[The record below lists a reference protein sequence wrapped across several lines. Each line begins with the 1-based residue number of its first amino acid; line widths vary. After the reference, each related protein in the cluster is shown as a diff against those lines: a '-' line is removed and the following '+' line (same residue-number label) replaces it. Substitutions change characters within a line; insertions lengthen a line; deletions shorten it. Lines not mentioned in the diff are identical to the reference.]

1 MEKPQQLLLNLAHRP
16 AYGREDFWVSACNQ
30 ESVAWIDRWP
40 DWPATGLVIV
50 AAPASG
56 KTHLA
61 QVWQKKTSAVDA
73 RSITEA
79 AVCPAAVIFDDA
91 DVFLKEAGN
100 ERRVLHLINQVREQ
114 RGTFLMTAATL
125 PSAWGIQLPDLAS
138 RLNALPC
145 VTVAPPDET
154 LMSVVLAKMF
164 SDRQVF
170 VSEDVIRFIVARIER
185 SFASLR
191 DIADKIDRAALSKKK
206 PVTIP
211 FVRELLS
218 E

>member
-1 MEKPQQLLLNLAHRP
+1 ML
-16 AYGREDFWVSACNQ
+16 F
-30 ESVAWIDRWP
+30 
-40 DWPATGLVIV
+40 
-50 AAPASG
+50 
-56 KTHLA
+56 
-61 QVWQKKTSAVDA
+61 
-73 RSITEA
+73 RS
-79 AVCPAAVIFDDA
+79 
-91 DVFLKEAGN
+91 GN